1 MYFDWGLDEYLHN
14 RDADRNL
21 SDPVSGDGGRSGGD
35 SGRHQ
40 DRAFDGRLGRW
51 LFWDSVYPLA
61 GQCLLI
67 R

>member
-40 DRAFDGRLGRW
+40 DRAFDGGGW
-51 LFWDSVYPLA
+51 GDGFF
-61 GQCLLI
+61 GI
-67 R
+67 RCILWRVSAS